1 MQKTELDV
9 CAVCLS
15 ECDVTTKD
23 TCYMPGCLHVFHTS
37 CLLQCAQRDAR
48 CPICRQVPNELQ
60 VSATTPSREAPSRIF
75 EIDVSALRQQW
86 VLYDSQRRAR
96 IDADPIAKAAQ
107 TKLRGERRCYNAAVR
122 EAKRVHAIRAKQLW
136 NQDPELKALRRVVQR
151 KREKTHRL
159 ERIVEDRVDTPL
171 RNQLLQ

>member
-1 MQKTELDV
+1 MQKAESDV

-15 ECDVTTKD
+15 ECDVGTKD
-23 TCYMPGCLHVFHTS
+23 VCYMPGCLHVFHTS

-48 CPICRQVPNELQ
+48 CPICRQVPNELRGP
-60 VSATTPSREAPSRIF
+60 STTPAREASSRIF
-75 EIDVSALRQQW
+75 EIDVGALRQQW
-86 VLYDSQRRAR
+86 LLYDSQRRAR

-107 TKLRGERRCYNAAVR
+107 AKLRGERRSYNAAVR
-122 EAKRVHAIRAKQLW
+122 EAKRIHAIRAKQLW
-136 NQDPELKALRRVVQR
+136 NRDPELRALRRIVQH